1 MNYLIQ
7 GLMIGLIIGIP
18 LEQAAEMLVQNASG
32 HGIMSGIASGF
43 GASFAYFIFA
53 SVSALIVSLLSKYIL
68 RAEPVLGYIFAGIFI
83 IIGSYAILK
92 KEDNFDTDNSNSS
105 NFMNA
110 MNGFMLGFTNKFA
123 FFSIIYLYLYFG
135 IRHMKLTEG
144 VILAASTA
152 TGAFLWWF
160 VIAFFANV
168 LGKIKEIKNI
178 KIYKTLSNLF
188 VIIVGIMIIITKLM

>member
-7 GLMIGLIIGIP
+7 GLMIGIVIGIP

-32 HGIMSGIASGF
+32 HGLKSGIAAGF
-43 GASFAYFIFA
+43 GASLAYFIFA
-53 SVSALIVSLLSKYIL
+53 SASALIVSLLSKYIL

-83 IIGSYAILK
+83 IIGLYAILK

-123 FFSIIYLYLYFG
+123 FLSIIYLYLYFG
-135 IRHMKLTEG
+135 IRHMKFTEG

-152 TGAFLWWF
+152 AGAFVWWF
-160 VIAFFANV
+160 VIALFANI

-188 VIIVGIMIIITKLM
+188 VIMVGIVIIITKLM